1 MKNLENQITNK
12 IVSEKIKEIENE
24 KWIVLRYWKIENVVY
39 CKSEWEYSEL
49 RNNVYN
55 NTNLWT
61 CEMIITKNYIYYL
74 EKEKFYS
81 WIKPIADALNIS
93 AHEYREQYLK
103 WLVNFEA
110 KRICE
115 SCSNILKLENDTS
128 QFVLY
133 FLGNYVKVYINN
145 SFFNAM
151 NVYPCLKQV
160 ATDETI
166 SRNKSIYLGENNTF
180 NTNIDFQEFLVK
192 IINFEEECF
201 ERIEYAEEDLRLENP
216 IIEKDTLFMAI
227 WTMNDM
233 EDSIKKCESK
243 LREFDQFDLN
253 QDEIVKAY
261 YKLKYTLQE
270 LQNTYD
276 KIKRKYGP
284 AISTYKTLRKI
295 TSKNAVYK
303 PSEINYDDTAN
314 TENNVKAQDNKKDD
328 SDENSTLTTEIW
340 VILII
345 IWIIIL
351 IALNS

>member
-1 MKNLENQITNK
+1 MKDLENQITNK

-24 KWIVLRYWKIENVVY
+24 KWIVLRYWEIANVVY

-49 RNNVYN
+49 INNIYN

-74 EKEKFYS
+74 EKNKFYS

-93 AHEYREQYLK
+93 AQEYREQYLK

-115 SCSNILKLENDTS
+115 SCSNILKIENNTS
-128 QFVLY
+128 QFILY
-133 FLGNYVKVYINN
+133 FLWNDIKVYVNN
-145 SFFNAM
+145 CLFNA
-151 NVYPCLKQV
+151 VEAYQSLIKVIPK
-160 ATDETI
+160 ETI
-166 SRNKSIYLGENNTF
+166 ENNKNIYLIKHF
-180 NTNIDFQEFLVK
+180 NPNLNDDFQDFLAKTIDF
-192 IINFEEECF
+192 EEKCF

-233 EDSIKKCESK
+233 EDSIKKCKSK

-261 YKLKYTLQE
+261 YKLEYTLQSLIE
-270 LQNTYD
+270 TLD
-276 KIKRKYGP
+276 KIEKKYGP

-303 PSEINYDDTAN
+303 PRKSIESSQDSE
-314 TENNVKAQDNKKDD
+314 DD
-328 SDENSTLTTEIW
+328 SADSTATATIW
-340 VILII
+340 IALII

-351 IALNS
+351 VAINS